1 MTPEEY
7 FAGEEISPIRRE
19 YIRGEV
25 YAMSGSTPYHN
36 MITLNL
42 ATILRKQVRG
52 TKCHA
57 FVQDI
62 KVRIETVDAYY
73 YPDLTVTCDPRDRPF
88 TNSFIRY
95 PCLIVEVLSP
105 STEAFDRGDKFA
117 DYRQIATLKDYL
129 IISQTR
135 PSVECFRRNERG
147 RWELYSYQKQDQI
160 QLTSLNLQIDMAT
173 LYEDVW

>member
-7 FAGEEISPIRRE
+7 FAEEEISPTRRE

-25 YAMSGSTPYHN
+25 YGMSGSNPTHN
-36 MITLNL
+36 MIALNL
-42 ATILRKQVRG
+42 TTILRKQVRG

-62 KVRIETVDAYY
+62 KVRIEAVDVFY
-73 YPDLTVTCDPRDRPF
+73 YPDLTVTCDPRDCPV
-88 TNSFIRY
+88 TDSFIRY
-95 PCLIVEVLSP
+95 PCLIFEVLSP

-117 DYRQIATLKDYL
+117 DYRQIETLKEYVVV
-129 IISQTR
+129 SQTR
-135 PSVECFRRNERG
+135 PSVECFRRNQMG
-147 RWELYSYQKQDQI
+147 RWELYSYQGQEQI
-160 QLTSLNLQIDMAT
+160 QLTSLNLHIDMAT

>member
-1 MTPEEY
+1 MTPEDY

-25 YAMSGSTPYHN
+25 YAMSASTPVHN

-42 ATILRKQVRG
+42 ATLIRKQVRG
-52 TKCHA
+52 TECYA

-62 KVRIETVDAYY
+62 KIRIETADVFY
-73 YPDLTVTCDPRDRPF
+73 YPDLTVTCDPRDQQF
-88 TNSFIRY
+88 TDSFIRY
-95 PCLIVEVLSP
+95 PCLIVEVLSE

-117 DYRQIATLKDYL
+117 DYRQIETLKEYL
-129 IISQTR
+129 VISQTR
-135 PSVECFRRNERG
+135 PSVECFRRNHSG
-147 RWELYSYQKQDQI
+147 RWELYSYQGQEQI
-160 QLTSLNLQIDMAT
+160 RLTSLNLVIDMAT